1 MAFCRDEARGFA
13 MTISHRLA
21 CSVVRHGWCWTPIFS
36 ESSLSVRQKPL
47 FRETVKPGYGNQ
59 PARVQGEKGIGWA
72 WRLGCNAGK
81 WGCWGGTGSSSQVLE
96 CVLVGDAFLIF
107 FTFFATTKTY
117 CFSRASCSGKK
128 YFPVAV
134 WHQDEKQYQHIITIC
149 IILIWLLFSKY
160 SERYRSCVIFIAVSA
175 IDVSIWP
182 MWWTWKSVSSFGS
195 FCVVED
201 YKYIAYLNYN

>member
-1 MAFCRDEARGFA
+1 MLELPQFPVLDWPQMAFCRDEARGFA

-96 CVLVGDAFLIF
+96 CVLVGDAFFIF
-107 FTFFATTKTY
+107 FYIFCYNKDILLQQSKLFWKEIPSCCCLTPGWKAISTY
-117 CFSRASCSGKK
+117 HYYLYYSNM
-128 YFPVAV
+128 AV
-134 WHQDEKQYQHIITIC
+134 V
-149 IILIWLLFSKY
+149 L
-160 SERYRSCVIFIAVSA
+160 
-175 IDVSIWP
+175 
-182 MWWTWKSVSSFGS
+182 
-195 FCVVED
+195 
-201 YKYIAYLNYN
+201 